1 MATPA
6 TAHATFED
14 LRALEHADRME
25 IIDGAIVE
33 KAAPSMEH
41 STSQF
46 ELSAALA
53 PFSRRTGGDAPG
65 GWWIATEV
73 HVAYGRTQLYCH
85 DVVGWRRD
93 RVPERPTGW
102 PVRIRPDW
110 VCEIVSPSHEKRD
123 LVDKLQ
129 ILHRAEVPH
138 YWIIKPEEAVL
149 VVHRWSKA
157 GYTIVLTA
165 STGETVRAEPFDAIE
180 LHVGRLFGAEDDG

>member
-6 TAHATFED
+6 PAPATFEN
-14 LRALEHADRME
+14 LLALDHPDRME
-25 IIDGAIVE
+25 IIDGVIVE

-46 ELSAALA
+46 ELSAALG
-53 PFSRRTGGDAPG
+53 PFSRRSGGDAPG

-73 HVAYGRTQLYCH
+73 HVEYGRTLLYCH

-129 ILHRAEVPH
+129 TLHHAEVPH
-138 YWIIKPEEAVL
+138 YWIVKPEEAVL
-149 VVHRWSKA
+149 VVHRWSEA

-165 STGETVRAEPFDAIE
+165 STGQTVRAEPFEAIE
-180 LHVGRLFGAEDDG
+180 LRVGRLFGAED